1 MVIMERK
8 ITSRMEQWKD
18 SKDRKPL
25 MIMGP
30 RQVGK
35 THSVMEFAKTHF
47 DSYVLFNFQES
58 PELHRIFERDL
69 DPLSLLRELSAYS
82 QETITDETLIVFD
95 EIQECDR
102 AVTSLKYFTEELPD
116 QPIVTTGSLLGLT
129 VGRQVAEGGSKRSFP
144 VGKVQMIQMH
154 PMDLEEYAWATGRRA
169 LTDSIRMHFDDMSEM
184 PLHDTAIGMYREYL
198 AVGGMPE
205 AVSAYVR
212 TGDPNAVITVQRGLN
227 DSLLGDIAKH
237 SGSSDTMVRTIR
249 TWNSMV
255 SQLMKDNLKFQY
267 SKVASGGRSS
277 SYSVSVDWLVAAQ
290 MVDRCDMVTEPTA
303 PLSGFVNDSSFR
315 LFMADVGLLCSK
327 AEVPFKSVM
336 SGRAS
341 DRFRGVM
348 AENYVSQALTAN
360 GLRTYYWNPDPYT
373 EVDFIFQD
381 ADGMVVPIEVRSGD
395 RTGSKSLMKI
405 RDRISPRSA
414 IRFSS
419 KNFGLEG
426 GLHSIPLYAAFCVD
440 DTWAQKVT
448 DVHDP
453 DRVR

>member
-1 MVIMERK
+1 
-8 ITSRMEQWKD
+8 
-18 SKDRKPL
+18 
-25 MIMGP
+25 
-30 RQVGK
+30 
-35 THSVMEFAKTHF
+35 
-47 DSYVLFNFQES
+47 
-58 PELHRIFERDL
+58 
-69 DPLSLLRELSAYS
+69 
-82 QETITDETLIVFD
+82 
-95 EIQECDR
+95 
-102 AVTSLKYFTEELPD
+102 
-116 QPIVTTGSLLGLT
+116 
-129 VGRQVAEGGSKRSFP
+129 
-144 VGKVQMIQMH
+144 
-154 PMDLEEYAWATGRRA
+154 
-169 LTDSIRMHFDDMSEM
+169 MHFDDMSEM

-212 TGDPNAVITVQRGLN
+212 TGDPNAVMTVQRGLN

-381 ADGMVVPIEVRSGD
+381 ADGMVVPIEVKSGD